1 MYILTTLEFPTHN
14 IDFHLCFNVVSSS
27 SSPVRTVPPCVNM
40 FTVIYRG
47 QSQNESWNAYL
58 PLNSVDVWES
68 YQASRKQRRSA
79 RESDKSDSKAF
90 AMLLSS
96 AINVSTTPPPPLLQ
110 DKNEPAEK
118 EDEVRPRP
126 SR

>member
-1 MYILTTLEFPTHN
+1 MN
-14 IDFHLCFNVVSSS
+14 
-27 SSPVRTVPPCVNM
+27 RA
-40 FTVIYRG
+40 
-47 QSQNESWNAYL
+47 WNAYL

-96 AINVSTTPPPPLLQ
+96 AINVSTTPPPPPVQ

-118 EDEVRPRP
+118 EDEVKPRP